1 VVGFGRRAAGWSH
14 PSAEYREW
22 DLIAGSAKPAGRVA
36 GEAGVSRPD
45 AVSLGGF
52 DAVVH
57 CAALADDWAPRE
69 LALRVN
75 RDGTRAVIEAFPG
88 ARLVHLST
96 SSVYDARTPSVLL
109 REGAVEGAH
118 FLSNY
123 SWSKAL
129 AEVEAARAGAV
140 ILRPHAVYGPGDTT
154 LLPRILA
161 GVRRGRLAL
170 PNGGRVLHSLTHID
184 NLVAAVLAGLD
195 PQAPAGAYNVAD
207 DAPVL
212 LSEVLAEFLERR
224 GVAARLV
231 DLPYRTAYALAGGLE
246 TAARVTGRR
255 PRITRYA
262 VSQLGLERTF
272 DLTAARTHL
281 NYRPTPTSLVGATTW

>member
-1 VVGFGRRAAGWSH
+1 
-14 PSAEYREW
+14 
-22 DLIAGSAKPAGRVA
+22 
-36 GEAGVSRPD
+36 
-45 AVSLGGF
+45 
-52 DAVVH
+52 VH

-69 LALRVN
+69 VALRVN
-75 RDGTRAVIEAFPG
+75 RDGTRAVVEAFPG

-96 SSVYDARTPSVLL
+96 SSVYDARTPSLRL
-109 REGAVEGAH
+109 REDAVEGAR

-123 SWSKAL
+123 SRSKAV
-129 AEVEAARAGAV
+129 AETAAARAGAV

-184 NLVAAVLAGLD
+184 NLVAAVFAGLN
-195 PQAPAGAYNVAD
+195 PEVPGGAYNVAD
-207 DAPVL
+207 DSPVL
-212 LSEVLAEFLERR
+212 LSDVLAEFLERR

-231 DLPYRTAYALAGGLE
+231 DLPYLAAYAVAGGLE
-246 TAARVTGRR
+246 TVARVTGGR

-281 NYRPTPTSLVGATTW
+281 HYRPTPTTLNGAEHW

>member
-1 VVGFGRRAAGWSH
+1 
-14 PSAEYREW
+14 
-22 DLIAGSAKPAGRVA
+22 
-36 GEAGVSRPD
+36 VSRPG
-45 AVSLGGF
+45 AIPLGGF

-57 CAALADDWAPRE
+57 CAALADDWAPRSR
-69 LALRVN
+69 ALRVN
-75 RDGTRAVIEAFPG
+75 QDGTRTVIEAFPG

-109 REGAVEGAH
+109 REDAVVGARH
-118 FLSNY
+118 LSNY

-129 AEVEAARAGAV
+129 AETEAARTGAV

-161 GVRRGRLAL
+161 GVRRGRLTL

-184 NLVAAVLAGLD
+184 NLVAAVFAALERH
-195 PQAPAGAYNVAD
+195 APSGAYNVAD

-212 LSEVLAEFLERR
+212 LSDVLIEFLRRR
-224 GVAARLV
+224 GVTVRLV
-231 DLPYRTAYALAGGLE
+231 DLPYGVAYAVAGGLE
-246 TAARVTGRR
+246 TVARATGRR

-272 DLTAARTHL
+272 DLTAARDHL
-281 NYRPTPTSLVGATTW
+281 GYRPTPTSLDGAERW